1 MPVPK
6 FTKRTSDY
14 DEILVT
20 ELSPS
25 RYEECEIGDKTKNEE
40 IKNAKEFLQVLTSLG
55 YDLMNSTPQ
64 QVSEFLSEAR
74 KTLKK

>member
-6 FTKRTSDY
+6 FTRSTSDFK
-14 DEILVT
+14 EILVT
-20 ELSPS
+20 EIIPQ
-25 RYEECEIGDKTKNEE
+25 EEIGDKTKNEG

-74 KTLKK
+74 RRL